1 MDYRE
6 IDPNHMILR
15 DHLARDRTVLAN
27 ERTLLAYVRTA
38 IALLAAGGTLLKI
51 FWGNTLIEALG
62 ALLLTLG
69 VAATTLG
76 IWRFRVVARR
86 LRRLSH
92 DEDATRPEG
101 D

>member
-6 IDPNHMILR
+6 TDPNRMILR

-38 IALLAAGGTLLKI
+38 IALLAAGGTLLKV
-51 FWGNTLIEALG
+51 FWGNTAIAVVGGFLLALG
-62 ALLLTLG
+62 
-69 VAATTLG
+69 VMAAGLG
-76 IWRFRVVARR
+76 IWRFRVIARR
-86 LRRLSH
+86 LRRLG
-92 DEDATRPEG
+92 DGEDATYPKS

>member
-1 MDYRE
+1 M
-6 IDPNHMILR
+6 DPNHMILR
-15 DHLARDRTVLAN
+15 DHLARDRTALAN